1 MWSSQEF
8 DAWMDLR
15 FFLLNFQEWWLYKIL
30 PELCVLVDVYI
41 EGNIYI
47 DGVLNQLFTV
57 RYNLPYLQLILF
69 SHYLYVLHMI
79 VEQ

>member
-1 MWSSQEF
+1 M
-8 DAWMDLR
+8 
-15 FFLLNFQEWWLYKIL
+15 
-30 PELCVLVDVYI
+30 LVDVYI

-57 RYNLPYLQLILF
+57 RYNLPYLQIILF
-69 SHYLYVLHMI
+69 SRYLYASHMI

>member
-1 MWSSQEF
+1 M
-8 DAWMDLR
+8 
-15 FFLLNFQEWWLYKIL
+15 
-30 PELCVLVDVYI
+30 LVDVYI

-69 SHYLYVLHMI
+69 SHYLYALHMI